1 MTTRRRRRLRASVG
15 GFTLI
20 EVIGALVIFSVGV
33 LMVMNL
39 TGTLSLRMERAAI
52 RSELSVRGQERLD
65 SLEFL
70 DYNAILP
77 PECILPL
84 PCTAFATTEV
94 RGSSFYWL
102 VTVTD
107 STALAR
113 HAKVWLLP
121 SSGSGPSFTGST
133 FVTRSW

>member
-1 MTTRRRRRLRASVG
+1 MNTRRRRRLRASAG

-20 EVIGALVIFSVGV
+20 EVIGALVIFSAGV
-33 LMVMNL
+33 LIVMNL

-52 RSELSVRGQERLD
+52 RSELTVRGQERLD
-65 SLEFL
+65 SLEIL
-70 DYNAILP
+70 DYSALTVGTTFAI
-77 PECILPL
+77 
-84 PCTAFATTEV
+84 TEV
-94 RGSSFYWL
+94 RGSTFYWL
-102 VTVTD
+102 VTVSD

-121 SSGSGPSFTGST
+121 ASGSGPSFTGST

>member
-1 MTTRRRRRLRASVG
+1 MTTRRRRCLRAPAG

-33 LMVMNL
+33 LMVMSL
-39 TGTLSLRMERAAI
+39 TGTLSLRMEAAAI
-52 RSELSVRGQERLD
+52 RSELAVRGQERLD
-65 SLEFL
+65 SLEIL
-70 DYNAILP
+70 DYNALTAPSP
-77 PECILPL
+77 PV
-84 PCTAFATTEV
+84 TFTEI
-94 RGSSFYWL
+94 RGSTFYWL

-113 HAKVWLLP
+113 HVKVQLLP
-121 SSGSGPSFTGST
+121 LSGSGPSFTGST

>member
-1 MTTRRRRRLRASVG
+1 VSTSDRGCRRTCAG

-39 TGTLSLRMERAAI
+39 TGTLSLRMEMAAI
-52 RSELSVRGQERLD
+52 RSELSLKGQERLD
-65 SLEFL
+65 SLGIL
-70 DYNAILP
+70 DYDALTVGTTFSI
-77 PECILPL
+77 
-84 PCTAFATTEV
+84 TEV
-94 RGSSFYWL
+94 RGSTFYWL
-102 VTVTD
+102 VSVTD

-121 SSGSGPSFTGST
+121 ASGSGPSFSGST

>member
-1 MTTRRRRRLRASVG
+1 MRASAG

-39 TGTLSLRMERAAI
+39 TGTLSLRMETAAI
-52 RSELSVRGQERLD
+52 RSELAVMGQERLD
-65 SLEFL
+65 SLEIL
-70 DYNAILP
+70 DYDTLTVGTTF
-77 PECILPL
+77 E
-84 PCTAFATTEV
+84 TTEV
-94 RGSSFYWL
+94 RGSAFYWL

-113 HAKVWLLP
+113 HLKVWLLP
-121 SSGSGPSFTGST
+121 TSGLGPSFTGSM

>member
-1 MTTRRRRRLRASVG
+1 MG

-39 TGTLSLRMERAAI
+39 TGTLSLRMEAAAI

-65 SLEFL
+65 SIEIV
-70 DYNAILP
+70 DYSSLAVGTTFTI
-77 PECILPL
+77 
-84 PCTAFATTEV
+84 TEV
-94 RGSSFYWL
+94 RGSAFYWL
-102 VTVTD
+102 VTVSD

-121 SSGSGPSFTGST
+121 ASGSGPSFTGST